1 MNSRKKL
8 RHHGCLKDIS
18 EFLDVSRFVKI
29 LATVCILLSATLTA
43 NAQNQNLKLPS
54 KTVTI
59 SEFFTAIEK
68 QTDLLLVYSDV
79 DLNVNSQV
87 SFAQKEGKLKS
98 FMDQFV
104 KDKGIRYEFTTNKYI
119 VLSRSSIQD
128 NKNTSPDGK
137 TVITGTVTDKT
148 GEPLVGATVM
158 QKGTKNGVITNFDGE
173 YTIEAPIGS
182 ALIVSYVGYESKEVK
197 ATKNARIILDDDSQL
212 LKETVVVGYAVQK
225 KANLTGAVASV
236 DASKQFEGR
245 VISDVGRGLQ
255 GAVAGL
261 TVTDPQGEV
270 GSNPK
275 MKIRGAIGSY
285 EGGSSPLILLDNVEI
300 PSLQVVNPDDI
311 ESITILK
318 DAASASIYGSKGAF
332 GVVLLTSKKGAK
344 TDKVS
349 FSYTG
354 NFAWENL
361 SKDYDMAGVNGLQY
375 MLDCRAREKDS
386 SHTGHYSYDGLYTGS
401 YFRVSEQS
409 LQMTKDWI
417 EKYGSMGADDP
428 VVYGRD
434 WFYESG
440 RIYGIRPY
448 NIYDYIIRE
457 NAPSTKHNITV
468 NGKKG
473 NTTFN
478 IGLGYLSQDGMF
490 STCTDNFKKYN
501 ASVKLETEVNKFLT
515 IRGGMMYS
523 TFNKKYP
530 FLTES
535 GSDGPWIYL
544 YRWSPLM
551 AMGYNEDG
559 EIIRSAQSAT
569 MQAGTQSQK
578 TNYSS
583 VNMGVTITPLK
594 NWQIKADYTYYNKE
608 YIATLPG
615 STLSAASYRD
625 TPVVRR
631 DANGNKIYVNNAG
644 QVVSEDAEGAML
656 SYKLPYMA
664 NYNGADKPNLFKRNH
679 ENSYSHTLNA
689 YTDYTLRLM
698 DVHDF
703 KFMVGM
709 NLTTYDASSQ
719 YTQVTELT
727 NFENPQF
734 AFGTGTWTGGGG
746 ASWSSQLGYFGRLN
760 YIYADKYLFEAN
772 LRYDGT
778 SKFPTDMRWKWFP
791 SFSAGWR
798 VSEEK
803 FMEWTKPVISSMKV
817 RGSWGSIGDQTVSSS
832 LYIPTM
838 STGFSSWIGGNGTRV
853 FYVNTPSA
861 ISASISWQKI
871 ETLGVG
877 VDLRLLNN
885 ELGVTFDWYQRDT
898 KNMIVPTDGVN
909 TITYGASAPKAN
921 NGQLRTKGWE
931 LSIDYNHRF
940 ANGLGIYG
948 QFNIADNKSVVKKF
962 GDTKNLS
969 DWYVGKEYGEIWGFK
984 VDRLY
989 QWDDFETDAN
999 GNLIYRELTA
1009 ADTDDQDCIGKFSYI
1024 LKPNADGSKPVYQS
1038 YFEGSSFHFGPGDVK
1053 YKDVDGNGKLTKGTK
1068 TIGEHGDLVKIG
1080 NSTPRLEYSFRLGAD
1095 WKGFDLSLMFQGIGK
1110 RKIWGQGPLCI
1121 AGYKYSDGCM
1131 AAAIADDYWREDH
1144 TDAFYPA
1151 AMGMGSGN
1159 DSYNFMV
1166 NDRYILN
1173 MAYLRLKNLTFGY
1186 TMPYALTSKIGVDKA
1201 RLYFTAEN
1209 LLTWDHLRGLP
1220 IDSEVETGNTYFGS
1234 PQDRTGVGTPT
1245 FKTVSIGIQL
1255 NF

>member
-1 MNSRKKL
+1 MKSKANL
-8 RHHGCLKDIS
+8 
-18 EFLDVSRFVKI
+18 I
-29 LATVCILLSATLTA
+29 LQKARILLTICFVQCFVLVSQ
-43 NAQNQNLKLPS
+43 AQNQNLKLPS

-59 SEFFTAIEK
+59 SQFFNAIEK
-68 QTDLLLVYSDV
+68 QTDFLLVYSDV
-79 DLNVNSQV
+79 DLDVKSKV
-87 SFAQKEGKLKS
+87 SFGQTSGKLKI

-104 KDKGIRYEFTTNKYI
+104 KDREISYEFTTNKYI
-119 VLSRSSIQD
+119 VLSKQPAKDSYHIG
-128 NKNTSPDGK
+128 SPSHPR
-137 TVITGTVTDKT
+137 VTGVVLDMS
-148 GEPLVGATVM
+148 GEPLIGATVLE
-158 QKGTKNGVITNFDGE
+158 KGKKNGVITNINGE
-173 YTIEAPIGS
+173 FSIEAPLGS
-182 ALIVSYVGYESKEVK
+182 TLIVSYVGYKSKEVK
-197 ATKNARIILDDDSQL
+197 AGNNLRIVIEDDSQVL
-212 LKETVVVGYAVQK
+212 NETVVVGYATQK

-261 TVTDPQGEV
+261 TITDPQGEV

-311 ESITILK
+311 ESITVLK

-344 TDKVS
+344 TDKIS

-354 NFAWENL
+354 NVAWENL
-361 SKDYDMAGVNGLQY
+361 SKSYDVAGVNGLQY

-386 SHTGHYSYDGLYTGS
+386 MHTGHYSYDGLYTGS
-401 YFRVSEQS
+401 YFRTSEQS
-409 LQMTKDWI
+409 IQKTKEWI
-417 EKYGSMGADDP
+417 SKYGSMGADDP
-428 VVYGRD
+428 MVYGRD
-434 WFYESG
+434 WYYESG

-448 NIYDYIIRE
+448 NIYDYIIKE

-515 IRGGMMYS
+515 VRGGMMFS
-523 TFNKKYP
+523 SFNKRYP

-551 AMGYNEDG
+551 PLGYNEDG

-594 NWQIKADYTYYNKE
+594 NWEIKADYTYYNKE
-608 YIATLPG
+608 YIATYPG

-625 TPVVRR
+625 TPIVRR
-631 DANGNKIYVNNAG
+631 DADGNKIYVNSEG
-644 QVVSEDAEGAML
+644 QVVSADSEGAML

-664 NYNGADKPNLFKRNH
+664 NYNGADKPNLYKRSH

-689 YTDYTLRLM
+689 YTDYTLRVM

-703 KFMVGM
+703 KFMVGL
-709 NLTTYDASSQ
+709 NLTTYDATSQ
-719 YTQVTELT
+719 STQVTELT

-734 AFGTGTWTGGGG
+734 AFGTGTWTGDGG

-760 YIYADKYLFEAN
+760 YAYADKYLFEAN

-778 SKFPTDMRWKWFP
+778 SKFPTDLRWKWFP

-798 VSEEK
+798 ISEEK
-803 FMEWTKPVISSMKV
+803 FMNWSKVFLSSMKV

-838 STGFSSWIGGNGTRV
+838 GTGFSSWIGGSGTKV
-853 FYVNTPSA
+853 FYVDTPSA
-861 ISASISWQKI
+861 VSASISWQKI
-871 ETLGVG
+871 ETLDLG
-877 VDLRLLNN
+877 VDIRLFNN
-885 ELGVTFDWYQRDT
+885 ELGLTFDWYQRDT

-909 TITYGASAPKAN
+909 TVTYGASAPKAN

-931 LSIDYNHRF
+931 LTIDYNHRF

-948 QFNIADNKSVVKKF
+948 QFSIADNKSVVKKF

-969 DWYVGKEYGEIWGFK
+969 DWYVGKEYGEIWGFQ

-989 QWDDFETDAN
+989 QWDDFETDGN
-999 GNLIYRELTA
+999 GNLIYRALTE
-1009 ADTDDQDCIGKFSYI
+1009 ADTDDANCVGKMSYI

-1053 YKDVDGNGKLTKGTK
+1053 YKDADGDGCLSKGTQ
-1068 TIGEHGDLVKIG
+1068 TVNDHGDLVKIG
-1080 NSTPRLEYSFRLGAD
+1080 NSTPRFEYSFRIGAD

-1131 AAAIADDYWREDH
+1131 AAAIADDYWTE
-1144 TDAFYPA
+1144 TNTNAFYPA
-1151 AMGMGSGN
+1151 AAGMSSSN
-1159 DSYNFMV
+1159 DNYNFMI

-1186 TMPYALTSKIGVDKA
+1186 TIPHTLSGKIGIDKA
-1201 RLYFTAEN
+1201 RFYFTAEN
-1209 LLTWDHLRGLP
+1209 LLTWDKLRGLP
-1220 IDSEVETGNTYFGS
+1220 IDPEVETGNTYFGS
-1234 PQDRTGVGTPT
+1234 PQGRTGVGTPT
-1245 FKTVSIGIQL
+1245 FKTVSIGVQL

>member
-8 RHHGCLKDIS
+8 RHRGCLKDIS

-104 KDKGIRYEFTTNKYI
+104 KAKGIRYEFTTNKYI

-137 TVITGTVTDKT
+137 TIITGTVTDKA

-361 SKDYDMAGVNGLQY
+361 SKDYDVAGVNGLQY

-535 GSDGPWIYL
+535 GSDGP
-544 YRWSPLM
+544 
-551 AMGYNEDG
+551 
-559 EIIRSAQSAT
+559 
-569 MQAGTQSQK
+569 
-578 TNYSS
+578 
-583 VNMGVTITPLK
+583 
-594 NWQIKADYTYYNKE
+594 
-608 YIATLPG
+608 
-615 STLSAASYRD
+615 
-625 TPVVRR
+625 
-631 DANGNKIYVNNAG
+631 
-644 QVVSEDAEGAML
+644 
-656 SYKLPYMA
+656 
-664 NYNGADKPNLFKRNH
+664 
-679 ENSYSHTLNA
+679 
-689 YTDYTLRLM
+689 
-698 DVHDF
+698 
-703 KFMVGM
+703 
-709 NLTTYDASSQ
+709 
-719 YTQVTELT
+719 
-727 NFENPQF
+727 
-734 AFGTGTWTGGGG
+734 
-746 ASWSSQLGYFGRLN
+746 
-760 YIYADKYLFEAN
+760 
-772 LRYDGT
+772 
-778 SKFPTDMRWKWFP
+778 
-791 SFSAGWR
+791 
-798 VSEEK
+798 
-803 FMEWTKPVISSMKV
+803 
-817 RGSWGSIGDQTVSSS
+817 
-832 LYIPTM
+832 
-838 STGFSSWIGGNGTRV
+838 
-853 FYVNTPSA
+853 
-861 ISASISWQKI
+861 
-871 ETLGVG
+871 
-877 VDLRLLNN
+877 
-885 ELGVTFDWYQRDT
+885 
-898 KNMIVPTDGVN
+898 
-909 TITYGASAPKAN
+909 
-921 NGQLRTKGWE
+921 
-931 LSIDYNHRF
+931 
-940 ANGLGIYG
+940 
-948 QFNIADNKSVVKKF
+948 
-962 GDTKNLS
+962 
-969 DWYVGKEYGEIWGFK
+969 
-984 VDRLY
+984 
-989 QWDDFETDAN
+989 
-999 GNLIYRELTA
+999 
-1009 ADTDDQDCIGKFSYI
+1009 
-1024 LKPNADGSKPVYQS
+1024 
-1038 YFEGSSFHFGPGDVK
+1038 
-1053 YKDVDGNGKLTKGTK
+1053 
-1068 TIGEHGDLVKIG
+1068 
-1080 NSTPRLEYSFRLGAD
+1080 
-1095 WKGFDLSLMFQGIGK
+1095 
-1110 RKIWGQGPLCI
+1110 
-1121 AGYKYSDGCM
+1121 
-1131 AAAIADDYWREDH
+1131 
-1144 TDAFYPA
+1144 
-1151 AMGMGSGN
+1151 
-1159 DSYNFMV
+1159 
-1166 NDRYILN
+1166 
-1173 MAYLRLKNLTFGY
+1173 
-1186 TMPYALTSKIGVDKA
+1186 
-1201 RLYFTAEN
+1201 
-1209 LLTWDHLRGLP
+1209 
-1220 IDSEVETGNTYFGS
+1220 
-1234 PQDRTGVGTPT
+1234 
-1245 FKTVSIGIQL
+1245 
-1255 NF
+1255 